1 MMGQNSEG
9 GNTESEKATAVAP
22 KVSVVVPVYNVEKYL
37 DRCIESVV
45 AQTLQDIEIILVDD
59 GAKDSSGS
67 MCDAWAARDSRI
79 RVIHKENGGLSD
91 ARNAGVKAARAEFV
105 GFVDSDD
112 YIVPEMYERLHSDVV
127 EDGSDIAVGGV
138 MSVYADHSIA
148 SEGGEKCV
156 IAGREAVGELLSGE
170 KLRIWVP
177 LKLYRK
183 SLLEEVPFPTG
194 RTYEDAF
201 VAADIFV
208 RAKKVS
214 IDLQPLYCYVHHE
227 GTITT
232 QPFSS
237 KSMDIVD
244 AYQHAYDVVV
254 AECPEHEP
262 AARFR
267 LIWSRFTVLDKMLL
281 DESGAVF
288 PQQREVV
295 AYLRS
300 HWTEVLS
307 SPYVGRGR
315 KLSMLALKLSVSLY
329 RAFAKVNAQKYR
341 AD

>member
-1 MMGQNSEG
+1 MREL
-9 GNTESEKATAVAP
+9 
-22 KVSVVVPVYNVEKYL
+22 VSVIVPVYNVELYL
-37 DRCIESVV
+37 KFCVESIIM
-45 AQTLQDIEIILVDD
+45 QTYENLEIILVDD
-59 GAKDSSGS
+59 GSKDGS
-67 MCDAWAARDSRI
+67 PHICDAFLNKDKRV
-79 RVIHKENGGLSD
+79 RVIHQQNQGLSA
-91 ARNAGVKAARAEFV
+91 ARNAGIEVARGKYFT
-105 GFVDSDD
+105 FVDSDD
-112 YIVPEMYERLHSDVV
+112 YIVPEMYERLYSDVV

-148 SEGGEKCV
+148 SEGGEKRV